1 MFEGLVRQL
10 LLGYLGRYIRDIQ
23 KEQLKITLWN
33 EEVLLENVE
42 LILEAFDYLQLPF
55 ALKEG
60 HVGKLSIRIPWKK
73 LGWDPII
80 IILEDVLICASQRD
94 EQEWSM
100 DAVRRREFAG
110 KRAKLATA
118 ELGKLS
124 RRVCDSQAGKSFISY
139 ITAKILEN
147 IQVSIRNMHILY
159 RDMQTASG
167 VTGFGLKFSSLTIM
181 KQHLFGSGGK
191 VRGSHVNK
199 IVEVQGLELYCYTY
213 QGSDKSRSVG
223 NSVDSK
229 TWESAISQASE
240 KVNLLAPLD
249 VSLCLSVNRSAGFD
263 SSTPQ
268 YLVNIQLKSMLIYVD
283 EVQIQQVMSFCDYL
297 LTSQLREKYGRYRPW
312 WSPLDKKL
320 KGWQIAWWHY
330 ALNSVLFDI
339 HKRLRKTSWKY
350 LGARLNIRRKY
361 VNLYKTK
368 LKCLQQEQ
376 VIPEDVIHMLE
387 EIEKESEIDEILSY
401 RSAAERELQDIL
413 LAHTSNNVN
422 TSKSLED
429 ERTFNKPRGWLNWLS
444 RGMLGAGGTDD
455 SSQFSGIISD
465 DVLKDIYEAT
475 KFHPVQTVDADAA
488 ATDKMFLSSI
498 KFSINQLSVTLQRMK
513 LGCAIAHLTL
523 NEMSVESEIWEE
535 ETSFNATICSCEM
548 LNPINN
554 ELVLFTRVDHDGGT
568 ISFPQPLINIHA
580 DMHSPHKAVNLS
592 VIVQPLELTYNSDF
606 VNNILALFHV
616 VEEFETLNYRIL
628 LSMNGID
635 NIKSRLLSKVD
646 YILSNRKKM
655 VWDVNFATIVIKIPW
670 GKANFE
676 AHKLVLDVGELSI
689 VSKNNKGFVMATSDL
704 LDDFIEGYQLQDLYD
719 HFEVT
724 ISNFQMNLWA
734 SCSYVPLPIIERFD
748 GSLALK
754 LCIIPDES
762 VLKRLEVGMEVSSIV
777 AHISPSLH
785 GLLTELITDFVLPQ
799 FTQLSSD
806 SYMLRKRPS
815 GFAPLNIFWISAN
828 ADVKSVSLF
837 IDLEIDAGNPCSLTL
852 SFQEID
858 IRVDKSKTTECW
870 ISIKTLDV
878 KCHSSQIDEKDNV
891 LCSSKTFLGDSA
903 CLYSNGEICN
913 TNYNSFVMEQSFR
926 LHYKACNSSEMISRE
941 YELCLSGLD
950 VHCYPFIIGNL
961 TVFFDKISE
970 AYTRVENTARA
981 NNEISL
987 SSSYFPCEEFIA
999 SSFCSTY
1006 SKWDPL
1012 KQSPFIIMK
1021 KPCSI
1026 YNPGS
1031 PLIFSSTEQR
1041 KLPDLSDHN
1050 IWSSVFNSSKRS
1062 NEQSIFASNPSYQC
1076 IDDTSMHTINLDL
1089 HDIKIHFH
1097 DSCSIVGSVSLPNA
1111 RSAFS
1116 ITEQFLDVVCS
1127 TEGLILSSLWWP
1139 QQTCDFLWGPLTPTV
1154 SPILKFCM
1162 RKETAKSRESLL
1174 ELSFGIQ
1181 NVSCVLPPEF
1191 LAVIIGYF
1199 SLPDW
1204 SPTPR
1209 KPPIVENSNHID
1221 LVANTSSITYNFEI
1235 LESILFV
1242 PVGLDGYQHLKLDI
1256 PQLCGSFIGNVDIE
1270 FALKNI
1276 PSECLVNADDLA
1288 HRNHCLNLFGH
1299 DLSLSLLVIK
1309 DMPPCSVSSHI
1320 VMKRHITLI
1329 SPLTAKLWIRIPSQ
1343 CEPPAAV
1350 ASCPISITAM
1360 VNDCQLAGVSVLVAY
1375 EALVDIINQF
1385 SLTEKRSKA
1394 YNSNTSQ
1401 FLEFER
1407 RLREDNAS
1415 PPASSSEN
1423 LMIVSAC
1430 VKSMSLRL
1438 HHTKGDSVTSDI
1450 IAEANL
1456 QFTCSALFRNDE
1468 LLCLKI
1474 SFSALSLFSFLN
1486 SVMLFECTPH
1496 SSFPALKLTYSI
1508 SKENEC
1514 SLLLYIPSV
1523 DVWLHTFDW
1532 SELVDL
1538 VHSCVGE
1545 HPASHTLSISPENL
1559 TFVPID
1565 EVGTKGIDTSR
1576 NCHRIPSSPT
1586 CLDSKSV
1593 NPSARLFRIE
1603 LEIAGATVH
1612 IPVWLR
1618 NDAFNVFEGNHD
1630 DPLNDLQIMIY
1641 GNQHGF
1647 IAVTLQ
1653 RGTATLVQHG
1663 KSMRLEISLDQIK
1676 GSVELHGEDELHNFP
1691 VFQLFQVNLDADISS
1706 CLVDD
1711 IRGRLDFQCDNLDV
1725 WLSDHMF
1732 YFWCLGKF
1740 QNQAAGTSQF
1750 IISCMD
1756 SKVHLRKASLIV
1768 TNGKLS
1774 SAGPL
1779 LEFLIR
1785 NLLLHSRLNEK
1796 DIEASVEGD
1805 IQANYNN
1812 IDKVFWEPF
1821 IELWSFNL
1829 FLSRIHDKTSLIT
1842 EAATEIRVEST
1853 SQLNLNIT
1861 ESFIEVIS
1869 RTVEVIKDAWD
1880 TIEMSTSSESL
1891 SLNDY
1896 RLSANLHGRRH
1907 APYVLQNLTSL
1918 PIFFDVH
1925 TGENVSNTL
1934 GLSLTK
1940 SGKVLQPGFS
1950 VPIDVEDTPDKLVHY
1965 NYIQCPDRLRERQ
1978 SSSAAHHF
1986 ISFQL
1991 EGTSMPS
1998 GPFSMDLVGMRCF
2011 EVDFSK
2017 TSSETGSITNGD
2029 ALKICSTVEGEASTE
2044 SKDGFI
2050 VPVVID
2056 VSIRPYTKI
2065 VRLYSTVLLSNAT
2078 SVPLEVRLDIPF
2090 SVSPKILDPIY
2101 PGQQCPLPLH
2111 LAEAGLMR
2119 WRPVGSAYLWS
2130 EAYNIQNILSHEN
2143 RLSILR
2149 SFVCYPSHPS
2159 SDPFRCCISVC
2170 DWSLPSV
2177 GPLKMDV
2184 LHSKCDV
2191 LGTSETFNEL
2201 SHNTLRSKKRYI
2213 HRMTL
2218 SSPLVLKNYLP
2229 ESVSITIEN
2238 GGVTSSALLSEVEN
2252 SFFHIDS
2259 SHDLTITFHLCGFNP
2274 SSIKFPRAET
2284 FVETAKCTGTI
2295 FSTWDTVTFDSISS
2309 CGPLCV
2315 TVEKLMDAFSGAR
2328 ELCISVPFLLYNCTW
2343 LPLVVSNAVNE
2354 TKGHYCIV
2362 PSCYALDEK
2371 DLVPSKKDGLGL
2383 LSPDLDSDIAPLDN
2397 RLPISVDS
2405 HPITNS
2411 NENRSEKH
2419 SWPFLSSTV
2428 VHQYSHTHSMYSQK
2442 SSTLKSWSGP
2452 SSQSSLRSSDLLE
2465 NESDKVNC
2473 CMFSPDSSFSSDETV
2488 VKVCR
2493 FLSPCITNHAPYS
2506 HWSNAFSLVPPTGST
2521 SVIVPQPSKTS
2532 GYIMSVSATA
2542 APFSGRTKIISFQP
2556 RYVISNACNKD
2567 VCYRQKGTNDIF
2579 FLEAGKHSHIQWIDT
2594 TRELLLSVRFVEP
2607 GWQWSGCFLPE
2618 HLGDTQVK
2626 MRNFVSGAVNMI
2638 RVEVQSADFSIRD
2651 EKIVGSP
2658 QGNSGTNLVLLSDDD
2673 TGFMPYRIDNFTK
2686 ERIRIYQ
2693 QKCDA
2698 FETMIHSYSSCPYAW
2713 DEPCYPHR
2721 LTIEVPGERIIGSYT
2736 LDDVKDY
2743 GHVCLSA
2750 TYEKPER
2757 TLCISVCSEGATKV
2771 LRIIDSS
2778 CHDLNDSR
2786 GLHFT
2791 QLKDKGKHD
2800 RKPESATHFN
2810 DRIVVDIP
2818 FVGISLINSLP
2829 EELLFA
2835 CARNITIVFKQS
2847 LDQQK
2852 VSLQIMS
2859 LQIDN
2864 QLPTTPYPV
2873 ILSLDHRTGVTS
2885 SRAMRETTPESQEP
2899 AFSMEVATWRNKYLS
2914 LVSFEYIGL
2923 RVAEVHLEIDQ
2934 EVVLRLLDFIKSVSS
2949 RMKGRVLPHM
2959 SPSLPLIL
2967 SDLESDLSMYSYSLD
2982 FETLKSSSK
2991 QQFTLHSSLYHE
3003 ISKSSVL
3010 PSITPIGAPWQ
3021 KIHLLAR
3028 KQKKL
3033 YVELLDMSSIKL
3045 TLSFSSSP
3053 WMLQNGVLTSGES
3066 LIHRGLMAL
3075 ADVEGA
3081 QIHLKHL
3088 VLSHQLASWESI
3100 QEILSDHYSRQFLHE
3115 MYKVLGSA
3123 GVIGNP
3129 MGFARNVT
3137 LGIKDFLSAPLQSA
3151 FQSRAGLITG
3161 MAQGTSSLFSNTV
3174 YAISDTATQFSKA
3187 AKKGIVAFT
3196 FDDHSIAN
3204 MDRPQKRVSSNSK
3217 GVINE
3222 LLEGLTGLLQSPI
3235 KGAEKHGL
3243 PGIVS
3248 GIALG
3253 VTGLVAKPTASVLDV
3268 TGKTAQSIKNWS
3280 KRLHSGNQ
3288 QHFRVRLPRHL
3299 SREYPLRSYSWEEA
3313 IGASVLREADDC
3325 SSNLKDEALIICN
3338 SLKEEGKFAI
3348 ITKKLLLVVSSKI
3361 FANLGKPEL
3370 QGVPA
3375 NLEWVIETEIG
3386 MDSIIHFDLDE
3397 QSVVHIV
3404 GSRPEILVRQNPQRR
3419 GPRRNNDPHDPLP
3432 LFQTDLAFA
3441 SKEKAQNFLGT
3452 LSSSIH
3458 RTKEQQRRGHGH
3470 VLHQSSI
3477 RHRF

>member
-1 MFEGLVRQL
+1 
-10 LLGYLGRYIRDIQ
+10 
-23 KEQLKITLWN
+23 
-33 EEVLLENVE
+33 
-42 LILEAFDYLQLPF
+42 
-55 ALKEG
+55 
-60 HVGKLSIRIPWKK
+60 
-73 LGWDPII
+73 
-80 IILEDVLICASQRD
+80 
-94 EQEWSM
+94 
-100 DAVRRREFAG
+100 
-110 KRAKLATA
+110 
-118 ELGKLS
+118 
-124 RRVCDSQAGKSFISY
+124 
-139 ITAKILEN
+139 
-147 IQVSIRNMHILY
+147 MHILY
-159 RDMQTASG
+159 RDMHTTSG

-249 VSLCLSVNRSAGFD
+249 VSLCLSVNRSGGFD
-263 SSTPQ
+263 SSAPQ

-350 LGARLNIRRKY
+350 LGARLNVRRKY

-387 EIEKESEIDEILSY
+387 EIEKESDIDEILSY

-422 TSKSLED
+422 TSKSLEG

-475 KFHPVQTVDADAA
+475 EFHPVQTVDADAA
-488 ATDKMFLSSI
+488 ATDKMCLSSI

-523 NEMSVESEIWEE
+523 NEISVESEIWEE
-535 ETSFNATICSCEM
+535 ETSFNAKICSCEM

-554 ELVLFTRVDHDGGT
+554 ELVLFTRVDHDGGI

-580 DMHSPHKAVNLS
+580 DMHSPHKVVNLS

-646 YILSNRKKM
+646 YMLSHRKKM
-655 VWDVNFATIVIKIPW
+655 LWDVNFATIVINIPW

-719 HFEVT
+719 HFEIT

-785 GLLTELITDFVLPQ
+785 GLLTELITDFILPQ

-828 ADVKSVSLF
+828 ADVKSVALF

-852 SFQEID
+852 SFQEFD
-858 IRVDKSKTTECW
+858 IRVDKSKTMECW
-870 ISIKTLDV
+870 ISIKTLEV

-891 LCSSKTFLGDSA
+891 LCSSKTF
-903 CLYSNGEICN
+903 
-913 TNYNSFVMEQSFR
+913 MEQSFR
-926 LHYKACNSSEMISRE
+926 LHYKQ
-941 YELCLSGLD
+941 
-950 VHCYPFIIGNL
+950 
-961 TVFFDKISE
+961 
-970 AYTRVENTARA
+970 
-981 NNEISL
+981 
-987 SSSYFPCEEFIA
+987 
-999 SSFCSTY
+999 TY
-1006 SKWDPL
+1006 
-1012 KQSPFIIMK
+1012 
-1021 KPCSI
+1021 
-1026 YNPGS
+1026 
-1031 PLIFSSTEQR
+1031 
-1041 KLPDLSDHN
+1041 
-1050 IWSSVFNSSKRS
+1050 
-1062 NEQSIFASNPSYQC
+1062 
-1076 IDDTSMHTINLDL
+1076 
-1089 HDIKIHFH
+1089 
-1097 DSCSIVGSVSLPNA
+1097 
-1111 RSAFS
+1111 
-1116 ITEQFLDVVCS
+1116 
-1127 TEGLILSSLWWP
+1127 
-1139 QQTCDFLWGPLTPTV
+1139 DFLWGPLTPTV
-1154 SPILKFCM
+1154 SPIFQFCM

-1221 LVANTSSITYNFEI
+1221 L
-1235 LESILFV
+1235 
-1242 PVGLDGYQHLKLDI
+1242 
-1256 PQLCGSFIGNVDIE
+1256 
-1270 FALKNI
+1270 
-1276 PSECLVNADDLA
+1276 
-1288 HRNHCLNLFGH
+1288 
-1299 DLSLSLLVIK
+1299 
-1309 DMPPCSVSSHI
+1309 
-1320 VMKRHITLI
+1320 
-1329 SPLTAKLWIRIPSQ
+1329 
-1343 CEPPAAV
+1343 CEPPIAV
-1350 ASCPISITAM
+1350 ASCPISITTM
-1360 VNDCQLAGVSVLVAY
+1360 VNDCQLAGGGVSVLVAF

-1401 FLEFER
+1401 FLKLER
-1407 RLREDNAS
+1407 QLREDNAS

-1423 LMIVSAC
+1423 LMIVNAC

-1438 HHTKGDSVTSDI
+1438 HHTKGDSVSSDI

-1456 QFTCSALFRNDE
+1456 QFTCSASFRNDE

-1486 SVMLFECTPH
+1486 SVMLFECTPN
-1496 SSFPALKLTYSI
+1496 SSFAALKLTYSI
-1508 SKENEC
+1508 SKENEY

-1532 SELVDL
+1532 SELLDL

-1559 TFVPID
+1559 TFVHID
-1565 EVGTKGIDTSR
+1565 EVGTKEIDASR
-1576 NCHRIPSSPT
+1576 NCHRIPSTPT
-1586 CLDSKSV
+1586 CLDSKNV

-1603 LEIAGATVH
+1603 MDVAGATVH

-1618 NDAFNVFEGNHD
+1618 NDAFNVFEGNHY

-1647 IAVTLQ
+1647 LAVTLQ

-1663 KSMRLEISLDQIK
+1663 KSMRLEICLDQIK
-1676 GSVELHGEDELHNFP
+1676 GSVELHGEDELHSLP
-1691 VFQLFQVNLDADISS
+1691 VFQLFQVTLDADISS
-1706 CLVDD
+1706 CLLDD
-1711 IRGRLDFQCDNLDV
+1711 IRGRLDIQCDNLDV
-1725 WLSDHMF
+1725 WLSDQML

-1740 QNQAAGTSQF
+1740 QSQAAGTSQF

-1779 LEFLIR
+1779 LEFLIC
-1785 NLLLHSRLNEK
+1785 NLLLHSRINEK
-1796 DIEASVEGD
+1796 DIEVSVECD

-1869 RTVEVIKDAWD
+1869 RTVEVIKDAWG

-1950 VPIDVEDTPDKLVHY
+1950 VPIDVEDTPDKLIHY
-1965 NYIQCPDRLRERQ
+1965 NYVQCPDRLRERQ
-1978 SSSAAHHF
+1978 SSSAAHHL

-2017 TSSETGSITNGD
+2017 TSSGTGSITNGD
-2029 ALKICSTVEGEASTE
+2029 ALKICTTVEGEVCTE

-2111 LAEAGLMR
+2111 LAEAGLMK

-2170 DWSLPSV
+2170 DWSLPSP
-2177 GPLKMDV
+2177 GPLKMGV

-2284 FVETAKCTGTI
+2284 FVETAKCSGTI
-2295 FSTWDTVTFDSISS
+2295 FSTWDTVTFDPISS

-2315 TVEKLMDAFSGAR
+2315 TVEKVMDAFSGAR

-2343 LPLVVSNAVNE
+2343 LPLVVSNAINE

-2397 RLPISVDS
+2397 RLPISVNS

-2419 SWPFLSSTV
+2419 ARPFLSYTV

-2442 SSTLKSWSGP
+2442 PSTFKNWSGP

-2532 GYIMSVSATA
+2532 GYIMSVSATD

-2651 EKIVGSP
+2651 EKIVESP

-2736 LDDVKDY
+2736 LDDVKEY

-2873 ILSLDHRTGVTS
+2873 ILSLDHRTGITS

-2899 AFSMEVATWRNKYLS
+2899 AFSLEVATWRNRYLS
-2914 LVSFEYIGL
+2914 LLSFKYIGL

-2982 FETLKSSSK
+2982 FETLKSRFK

-3053 WMLQNGVLTSGES
+3053 WMLRNGVLTSGES

-3100 QEILSDHYSRQFLHE
+3100 QKILSDHYSRQFLHE

-3151 FQSRAGLITG
+3151 LQSRAGLITG

-3253 VTGLVAKPTASVLDV
+3253 MTGLVAKPTASVLDV

-3288 QHFRVRLPRHL
+3288 QHYRVRLPRHL

-3325 SSNLKDEALIICN
+3325 SSNLKDEALIICD

-3375 NLEWVIETEIG
+3375 NLEWLIETEIG

-3404 GSRPEILVRQNPQRR
+3404 GSRPDILVRQNQQRR

-3458 RTKEQQRRGHGH
+3458 RTKEQRRGHGH
-3470 VLHQSSI
+3470 VLHQSSV